1 MEDRRPKRFVE
12 RLGLCL
18 PSIFDLP
25 SSIVVRRL
33 PSQFAHPETTKGETG
48 SRRFPPLR
56 QKAYFFFAAFFFP
69 AFFFAFFLAA
79 IVQSPVKE

>member
-1 MEDRRPKRFVE
+1 MK
-12 RLGLCL
+12 
-18 PSIFDLP
+18 
-25 SSIVVRRL
+25 
-33 PSQFAHPETTKGETG
+33 TTKGETG

-79 IVQSPVKE
+79 IVKSPVKE